1 MLGWINTLL
10 AGFIGLLAGGIYA
23 SYLMVTK
30 KSKEQSH
37 MAFGPYLCLG
47 IFTALLYGNEIIR
60 VYLSFFNL

>member
-1 MLGWINTLL
+1 
-10 AGFIGLLAGGIYA
+10 
-23 SYLMVTK
+23 MVTK